1 MGHAIE
7 NCKVLRHRIQD
18 LIDQGMLK
26 LGVEKSVN
34 EVEVEENDEID
45 LTTMSIPWKPLFHT
59 LRK

>member
-1 MGHAIE
+1 MGHVIE

-26 LGVEKSVN
+26 LGVEKSVD
-34 EVEVEENDEID
+34 EVEVEENDEIV

>member
-7 NCKVLRHRIQD
+7 NCKVLRHRIHD

-26 LGVEKSVN
+26 LGVEKSVD